1 MTHEIAAIFHLT
13 VQQFSSSL
21 ESRGYSFG
29 ERGGEI
35 DRENLFIAWQLKLS
49 SQENKDDAISKW
61 FTFKY

>member
-13 VQQFSSSL
+13 VQQFSSFSL
-21 ESRGYSFG
+21 ESRGFK
-29 ERGGEI
+29 EREREI
-35 DRENLFIAWQLKLS
+35 DRENLFLAWQLS